1 LTRAI
6 APAAPRPQTAR
17 ADRTARRSPT
27 MRLHLFELILFS
39 TYAELRAERARSY
52 LGLLWWIVEPAMNM
66 ATYYLVFA
74 VILKSGGADYVPFL
88 LIGLTLW
95 QWFKSCV
102 SHGGY
107 SIWQQLPLIRQVK
120 LPLQVFPS
128 VQILADTVKFLCIL
142 SLLLVVLWGSG
153 YPPNI
158 TYFGLVPVLVV
169 ELIFVAAAT
178 YVVAAVVPLIPDLRF
193 VIEQVLQVV
202 MFLSGIV
209 FSLDGVPENLR
220 RWFVLNPIVELVDA
234 GRGILMHARW
244 PDWIALGRVT
254 LISLALYAFGSW
266 LIGRLTPRYV
276 KLPT

>member
-1 LTRAI
+1 
-6 APAAPRPQTAR
+6 
-17 ADRTARRSPT
+17 
-27 MRLHLFELILFS
+27 MRLHLIELILFS

-52 LGLLWWIVEPAMNM
+52 LGLLWWIIEPAMNM
-66 ATYYLVFA
+66 GTYYLVFA
-74 VILKSGGADYVPFL
+74 VILKSGGPDYVPFL
-88 LIGLTLW
+88 LIGLTFW

-142 SLLLVVLWGSG
+142 ALLLVVLWCSG
-153 YPPNI
+153 YPPNAA
-158 TYFGLVPVLVV
+158 YVALLPVLLV
-169 ELIFVAAAT
+169 EMIFVAAAT
-178 YVVAAVVPLIPDLRF
+178 YVVAAVVPLVPDLRF

-209 FSLDGVPENLR
+209 FSLDGVPESLR

-234 GRGILMHARW
+234 GRGILMHGAW
-244 PDWIALGRVT
+244 PNWYALGKVA
-254 LISLALYAFGSW
+254 LISLALYALGAW
-266 LIGRLTPRYV
+266 LIERLTPRYV